1 MKFTI
6 NSRKD
11 LDAIQGTPE
20 HSEFINYLKGT
31 ITQRRN
37 IQEYPENYGKPDYT
51 GEILE
56 PIWESFEDIS
66 IIEKFG
72 FTKEDLA

>member
-6 NSRKD
+6 NSRLD

-56 PIWESFEDIS
+56 PIWESFEDTS

-72 FTKEDLA
+72 FTKEDLT

>member
-6 NSRKD
+6 NSRLD

-51 GEILE
+51 GEMLE
-56 PIWESFEDIS
+56 PIWESFEDTS

>member
-6 NSRKD
+6 NSRED

-37 IQEYPENYGKPDYT
+37 IQEYPENYAKPDYT

-56 PIWESFEDIS
+56 PIWESFEDTS
-66 IIEKFG
+66 IIEKFN

>member
-6 NSRKD
+6 NSRLD

-56 PIWESFEDIS
+56 PIWESFEDTS
-66 IIEKFG
+66 IIEKFN

>member
-6 NSRKD
+6 NSRLD
-11 LDAIQGTPE
+11 LDSIQGTPE

-56 PIWESFEDIS
+56 PIWESFEDTS
-66 IIEKFG
+66 IIEKFS

>member
-6 NSRKD
+6 NSRLD

-56 PIWESFEDIS
+56 PIWEAFEDTS